1 MNREELAMVYRVG
14 EYCINCGECEAACP
28 VGAITQGE
36 RTMEI
41 NQQLCIQCGLCA
53 DNCTFGSILVD

>member
-1 MNREELAMVYRVG
+1 MAYHVG

-41 NQQLCIQCGLCA
+41 NQELCIQCGSCA
-53 DNCTFGSILVD
+53 DNCTFGSVLVD